1 MEYIM
6 RTTADAYIEFY
17 RRYDAAEQERSGIDP
32 DSWIDYARFLEVV
45 NLSYRRRPETPEEKS
60 RIIYLRQ
67 AFFKDD
73 SFVLFTQTGDDP
85 FLPHEVEEYT
95 GMSLDL

>member
-1 MEYIM
+1 

-45 NLSYRRRPETPEEKS
+45 NLSYRRRPEHQKKS
-60 RIIYLRQ
+60 QESPTSDKR
-67 AFFKDD
+67 F
-73 SFVLFTQTGDDP
+73 
-85 FLPHEVEEYT
+85 
-95 GMSLDL
+95 